1 MKTRGKSIN
10 VMQCIN
16 NCQDVKHYKTFSK
29 RCLPLEDG
37 MDVDCVRATVTN
49 LKQKIQTK
57 FIKFTG
63 PNI

>member
-1 MKTRGKSIN
+1 
-10 VMQCIN
+10 MQCIN